1 MGILMELVRKLVL
14 IAIFSAFC
22 ELLLPRSSFRAYLR
36 LVVGLLVIALVLQP
50 VLELRGAA
58 LDLEGMLGAN
68 LAFSQE
74 SPDTSWVR
82 EQTQGMVEQ
91 ELAGQICAYLQSDYP
106 GYEVEVSLDVTYDQY
121 GCFSEYKGM
130 EVLVRP
136 GSQGIQSVQP
146 VSIGGTKQDMT
157 KCSGQPELVQALA
170 RQLGLPAA
178 TITVWVYTDGGGTDG
193 R

>member
-1 MGILMELVRKLVL
+1 MELVRKLVL